1 MIYLVI
7 SSGVV
12 ISIHYCMGKKA
23 SVEYGYKEDKGCGI
37 CGMKEKQGCCH
48 NEFKVV
54 KLDDSHQAVKADWQ
68 IAPLVV
74 ESPLVSDNVY
84 TGFLRNTEFLS
95 LKYHSPPDP
104 KGNSIYLHHRV
115 LRV

>member
-1 MIYLVI
+1 
-7 SSGVV
+7 
-12 ISIHYCMGKKA
+12 MGKKA

-48 NEFKVV
+48 DEFKVV
-54 KLDDSHQAVKADWQ
+54 KLDDSHQLAKADWKMSLPMVD
-68 IAPLVV
+68 APVAV
-74 ESPLVSDNVY
+74 DDTP
-84 TGFLRNTEFLS
+84 TGFPRNAEFLS

-104 KGNSIYLHHRV
+104 KGNSVYLHYRV